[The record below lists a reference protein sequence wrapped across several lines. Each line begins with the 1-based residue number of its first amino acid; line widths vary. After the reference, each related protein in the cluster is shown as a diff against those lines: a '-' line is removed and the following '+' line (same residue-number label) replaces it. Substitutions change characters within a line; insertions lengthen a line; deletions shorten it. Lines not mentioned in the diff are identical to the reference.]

1 MIRLAYFCLS
11 TEFSTIHAIPPRRN
25 PSCAMSIDSQCPD
38 LADARAEM
46 NALLCDYAR
55 DEGRDGVNALRLLMA
70 LSGTLVET
78 AFLFEHPDESLDGLI
93 RKMAKRLLVI
103 PSRAD
108 LNADYLPAAYVIDDV
123 SELGRDVTRHIL
135 KRDFDEPHAFA
146 DMVLEVVFQNL
157 LMIETIDIP
166 RDESF
171 RILCEFATRA
181 MVLEVAAQELCD
193 VLLDLKMGG
202 SDWSLAD
209 CIGSLSGLSGYKVA
223 VWYQNM
229 SGPSFVRNRA
239 QAQTFNSVVDVMTR
253 EAVRYGIPGGTDW
266 RFGLPANDVP
276 ANPPTTLISGI
287 LPFCEGFFKA
297 VRAFDPI
304 FQATACAK
312 AAGRML
318 AVASGGEMPE
328 LAPAIAKPLA
338 MAAMSESYR
347 SLVS

>member
-1 MIRLAYFCLS
+1 
-11 TEFSTIHAIPPRRN
+11 
-25 PSCAMSIDSQCPD
+25 MSIDSHIPD
-38 LADARAEM
+38 LAQSQDEM

-55 DEGRDGVNALRLLMA
+55 DDTRDGVNALRLLMA
-70 LSGTLVET
+70 LAGVLVET
-78 AFLFEHPDESLDGLI
+78 SFLFEQPDESLDGLI
-93 RKMAKRLLVI
+93 RKLAVRLMVI

-108 LNADYLPAAYVIDDV
+108 LNADHLPAAFIVDDV

-135 KRDFDEPHAFA
+135 KRGFDEPHGFA
-146 DMVLEVVFQNL
+146 DMAVSVVHQNI
-157 LMIETIDIP
+157 LMIESIGVP

-193 VLLDLKMGG
+193 VLLDLKIGG
-202 SDWSLAD
+202 ADWTIAD
-209 CIGSLSGLSGYKVA
+209 CIGALSGLSGYKVA
-223 VWYQNM
+223 VWYQNT
-229 SGPSFVRNRA
+229 SGLARMRGRA
-239 QAQTFNSVVDVMTR
+239 QAQTFNQVVEVMTR
-253 EAVRYGIPGGTDW
+253 EAVRYGIAGGTDW

-276 ANPPTTLISGI
+276 ANPPSSLISGV

-338 MAAMSESYR
+338 MAAMTESYN
-347 SLVS
+347 SLLQ